1 MTPSEANKA
10 VNSIKLKLIQL
21 IYDVDAEHEH
31 DVQAIIDEVTALEQ
45 SLKIR
50 HVQGRTAPNCRPAT
64 QEELESLCQ
73 SSNVV
78 MFPAVA

>member
-1 MTPSEANKA
+1 MTQVETRNA

-31 DVQAIIDEVTALEQ
+31 AVQAIIDDVLTLER
-45 SLKIR
+45 SLSIR
-50 HVQGRTAPNCRPAT
+50 HFIHAPNCRPAT
-64 QEELESLCQ
+64 KEELAALGA

-78 MFPAVA
+78 AFRPAA